1 METTESAASPAEA
14 SPPPQPTRAWRWLDA
29 AAKWIWRAALAFWA
43 VLLITAILLHVWIV
57 PRLGDLKDEVAQW
70 ASQQSGLRIEIDS
83 LEVVSHVLW
92 ASVNAKGISASTI
105 DGRRVLSV
113 PQTTFDFSARS
124 ILATSVDRLVMDQ
137 LSLELGRDEQ
147 GRWTVAG
154 LPLQSNSE
162 AAHPLTQWLFNQP
175 HVQLRQARLMWRE
188 AAATPVDWLN
198 EVDLEMTNGLFQ
210 HRVNVRATP
219 ATPDLGQR
227 FVAMGKFSEPL
238 FSGRSGDPGTWQGDV
253 YLEASELSAKP
264 WFARWQLKAPIEFNA
279 KAAVRAWITVDAG
292 EVRRADVDLQT
303 DHLQLNWPQRSRELS
318 LHHIQGRVTYTQDK
332 SGVVQGIKTDDLRF
346 ETATG
351 EPWPRTAL
359 SFNWSQT
366 ESGDLKSIAVQAA
379 RIDLS
384 VLSNLAHGLEL
395 RQDELKALDQL
406 KLDGQITDLA
416 LSWDLPQPNKP
427 ANFAIKATGTQL
439 RWAAVEAGM
448 AGLPWIPGL
457 TSASAE
463 LSIQEGEGR
472 LNLKIDRGEVHL
484 PGLLAEAKVPIESA
498 QLGVKWRH
506 HAKGTEVEFLPSQLT
521 NRDLRGTWQGS
532 WTRDSST
539 SALGRL
545 ALTAEL
551 QEAQAN
557 RVFRYLPSSLPA
569 EVIRYV
575 QQSVRAGKVQ
585 QAKFDV
591 KGDLDRFPFEKRKDE
606 RFEVKARLN
615 DLVYQYVPETRGQ
628 ILPWPAFTNLDGELH
643 INGLDFA
650 IRKASAKVAGHPGLS
665 WKNLDARIADLNRPV
680 VDVTGTTQSDL
691 AAMLAVVRQSPISGL
706 IQDALSD
713 TTGSGR
719 ANLDLGLRIPLDQI
733 DKSSVNGKLSLDK
746 ALVRMSPSI
755 PDLSTAT
762 GDVLFTESRLLIPG
776 LRAQVLGTEARLEG
790 GLAFT
795 PQAMAD
801 TSKPSTL
808 KVSGGATAAG
818 LRNQR
823 QLGWLARLAEQFE
836 GSTRYE
842 LGLFMR
848 DGQLNWLLSSNLLG
862 LSSSL
867 PAPLDKMSGQSL
879 PLRLES
885 RTSPASA
892 TATRANPEAVLS
904 LQLGQVLKSQYM
916 VKTNAAGQ
924 LEPQSGVLVLGAD
937 AVAMP
942 SLVPR
947 STLWQLKFSE
957 LDWEPWQKLWR
968 RLDADVPTP
977 ALPPQRQARPASGD
991 GMSAWLPTQVN
1002 FQTDRLLAAGRNWQS
1017 VQARATRKGQA
1028 WDIDLKGVDFQGS
1041 GQYVPARGEA
1051 SSELNFQF
1059 QRLVIP
1065 PSLANSVEDAL
1076 SSDGP
1081 RQMPA
1086 LKVSVQSLTLRG
1098 KPWGRVDIEAISRAL
1113 PQGGRDWQ
1121 LQRFDLTLPEAK
1133 FKAKGDW
1140 NPARLAQQTR
1150 LDFSLEVQD
1159 GGAFMARLGVPGA
1172 VRAGQGKLA
1181 GNLGWQSSPMSPN
1194 LKSMSGQFNM
1204 NIEKGQFLKSEP
1216 GVGRFFGILSLQSL
1230 PRRLTLDFRDVFSQ
1244 GFAFDYFRGDVSME
1258 KGVAR
1263 TNNLQMKGVSA
1274 GVFMEGWANVNEE
1287 THDLKVVVVPEI
1299 NAGTASLFYSTI
1311 NPVVGLTSFLAQYV
1325 LRQPLIKANTD
1336 HLHIYGTWSDPIVD
1350 TIDPETGKVH
1360 STTRDKSP

>member
-1 METTESAASPAEA
+1 MDTTESTA
-14 SPPPQPTRAWRWLDA
+14 SPPPPSAPPAAGAWLWLDV
-29 AAKWIWRAALAFWA
+29 AAKWVWRAALAFWA
-43 VLLITAILLHVWIV
+43 LLVITALLLHFWIV
-57 PRLGDLKDEVAQW
+57 PRLGDLKDDVAHW

-83 LEVVSHVLW
+83 LDVVSHVFW
-92 ASVNAKGISASTI
+92 ASVEAKGISVSTI
-105 DGRRVLSV
+105 DGRRVLSL
-113 PQTTFDFSARS
+113 PKTTFDFSARS
-124 ILATSVDRLVMDQ
+124 LLAQSVDRLVMDE

-154 LPLQSNSE
+154 LPLQPSDD
-162 AAHPLTQWLFNQP
+162 AKHPLAQWLLNQP
-175 HVQLRQARLMWRE
+175 QLQLRQARLSWRE
-188 AAATPVDWLN
+188 HASEPVEWLN
-198 EVDLEMTNGLFQ
+198 QVDLEMSAGLFQ
-210 HRVNVRATP
+210 HRFNLRATP
-219 ATPDLGQR
+219 ALADMGQR
-227 FVAMGKFSEPL
+227 FGAMGRFSEPL
-238 FSGRSGDPGTWQGDV
+238 FTGRSGDPSTWQGEV

-279 KAAVRAWITVDAG
+279 KAAVRAWFTVDAG
-292 EVRRADVDLQT
+292 EIRRADVDLQT

-332 SGVVQGIKTDDLRF
+332 GGVVQGIKTDDLRF

-351 EPWPRTAL
+351 EPWPRTSL
-359 SFNWSQT
+359 SLNWSQT
-366 ESGDLKSIAVQAA
+366 EAGDIKSIAVQAA

-395 RQDELKALDQL
+395 RQDELKALDKL
-406 KLDGQITDLA
+406 KLDGQIKDLA
-416 LSWDLPQPNKP
+416 LSWELAQPNKP
-427 ANFAIKATGTQL
+427 PKYAIKATGSQL
-439 RWAAVEAGM
+439 RWAAVETGM

-457 TSASAE
+457 TSANAE
-463 LSIQEGEGR
+463 LTIQEGEGR

-484 PGLLAEAKVPIESA
+484 PGLLAEARVPIDAA
-498 QLGVKWRH
+498 QLAVKWH
-506 HAKGTEVEFLPSQLT
+506 HDAKGTEVEFLPSQVS
-521 NRDLRGTWQGS
+521 NRDLRGSWQGS
-532 WTRDSST
+532 WKRDPST

-545 ALTAEL
+545 SLSAEI

-569 EVIRYV
+569 DVIRYV
-575 QQSVRAGKVQ
+575 QQTVRAGKVS
-585 QAKFDV
+585 QAKFEV
-591 KGDLDRFPFEKRKDE
+591 KGDLDRFPFANSKDE
-606 RFEVKARLN
+606 RFEVKAKLL
-615 DLVYQYVPETRGQ
+615 DLVYQYVPDIRGQ
-628 ILPWPAFTNLDGELH
+628 ALQWPGFANLDADFD
-643 INGLDFA
+643 IKGLSMA
-650 IRKASAKVAGHPGLS
+650 IRKASAKVVGHPGVN
-665 WKNLDARIADLNRPV
+665 WKNLEARIADLSRPV
-680 VDVTGTTQSDL
+680 VDVTGSTQSDL
-691 AAMLAVVRQSPISGL
+691 VAVLAVVRQSPIAGL

-719 ANLDLGLRIPLDQI
+719 TSLELGLRIPLDQI
-733 DKSSVNGKLSLDK
+733 DKTTVNGKLALDK
-746 ALVRMSPSI
+746 AQVRLSPSI
-755 PDLSTAT
+755 PDMNGVT
-762 GDVLFTESRLLIPG
+762 GDVLFTESRLLIPAV
-776 LRAQVLGTEARLEG
+776 RAQVLGAEARLEG

-795 PQAMAD
+795 PQALAD
-801 TSKPSTL
+801 SSKPTTL
-808 KVSGGATAAG
+808 KVSGVATAAG

-823 QLGWLARLAEQFE
+823 QLAWLARLAEQFE
-836 GSTRYE
+836 GSARYE
-842 LGLFMR
+842 MGLFMR

-885 RTSPASA
+885 RSQAAST
-892 TATRANPEAVLS
+892 TATRANPETVLS
-904 LQLGQVLKSQYM
+904 LNVGQVLRSQY
-916 VKTNAAGQ
+916 VVRTQASGA
-924 LEPQSGVLVLGAD
+924 LEPLSGALYLGNESA
-937 AVAMP
+937 ALPTPAN
-942 SLVPR
+942 R
-947 STLWQLKFSE
+947 SIVWQWSFSE
-957 LDWEPWQKLWR
+957 LDLEPWQKLWR
-968 RLDADVPTP
+968 RLDMEVPAS
-977 ALPPQRQARPASGD
+977 ALPSPRTARPATPE
-991 GMSAWLPTQVN
+991 GMYAWLPTQLN
-1002 FQTDRLLAAGRNWQS
+1002 FQTDRLVAAGRNWQS
-1017 VQARATRKGQA
+1017 VQARATRKAQA
-1028 WDIDLKGVDFQGS
+1028 WDIDLKGVDFLGS
-1041 GQYVPARGEA
+1041 GQYLPARA
-1051 SSELNFQF
+1051 DQAAELNFQF

-1065 PSLANSVEDAL
+1065 PSLATSVEDAL
-1076 SSDGP
+1076 TSDGP

-1098 KPWGRVDIEAISRAL
+1098 KPWGRVDIEAVSRAL

-1140 NPARLAQQTR
+1140 NPARLSQQTR
-1150 LDFSLEVQD
+1150 LDFTLEVQD
-1159 GGAFMARLGVPGA
+1159 GGAFMSRLGVPGA
-1172 VRAGQGKLA
+1172 VRSGQGKLA
-1181 GNLGWQSSPMSPN
+1181 GNLGWQSSPMSPS

-1244 GFAFDYFRGDVSME
+1244 GFAFDYFRGDVSIE

-1336 HLHIYGTWSDPIVD
+1336 HLHIYGTWSDPTVD
-1350 TIDPETGKVH
+1350 TIDPESGKVL
-1360 STTRDKSP
+1360 STTKDKSP